1 MVFHT
6 GSSPVLTTNM
16 SRWWN
21 WLDTKPQQ
29 ERWNAVTDSE
39 VQGVEGEDYAWLQVR
54 ILYGS
59 QIKINK
65 MKDRGCNNCKHYKSE
80 FDFWGEKPTQRICL
94 SGKNKEVKDW
104 WLNNGKKT
112 IKDEIDQMDCFEPT
126 ESSVRLDKMSSLL
139 DKMSEII
146 EKK

>member
-1 MVFHT
+1 
-6 GSSPVLTTNM
+6 M
-16 SRWWN
+16 SLR
-21 WLDTKPQQ
+21 
-29 ERWNAVTDSE
+29 
-39 VQGVEGEDYAWLQVR
+39 
-54 ILYGS
+54 
-59 QIKINK
+59 
-65 MKDRGCNNCKHYKSE
+65 DRGCNNCKHYKSE